1 MATAAA
7 PKTIPKGNSK
17 TDAKEATIITA
28 KDSNKKRFLVIG
40 AAAVT
45 ILGGGI
51 AATWYFTGRSSE
63 HGNEHKVAKAEPAKP
78 PIFVNLEPFT
88 VNLQPEIGDQ
98 YLQITLTLQVKEESQ
113 VELIKL
119 QMPQVRSRLLML
131 LSSKKASEI
140 STLEGKKKLSD
151 EIIAQVNLPF
161 TAQAVP
167 QSVSGVFFTSFI
179 IQ

>member
-1 MATAAA
+1 MATAT

-17 TDAKEATIITA
+17 TDVKEITSVTT
-28 KDSNKKRFLVIG
+28 KDSKKKLFLVVG
-40 AAAVT
+40 SAALV
-45 ILGGGI
+45 LFGGGV
-51 AATWYFTGRSSE
+51 AATWYFTSHGSE
-63 HGNEHKVAKAEPAKP
+63 HENERKVAKAEPAKP

-88 VNLQPEIGDQ
+88 VNLQPEVGDQ
-98 YLQITLTLQVKEESQ
+98 YLQITLTLQVKEQSQ
-113 VELIKL
+113 VDIIKL

-140 STLEGKKKLSD
+140 SSLEGKKKLSD

-161 TAQAVP
+161 ASQAAP